1 MIINKIFEV
10 KNMNSL
16 DRNYEIFKQELIS
29 LMENRLDYG
38 NVLIEKEL
46 TVGAFDFIA
55 KPIIKAFYNYWQNND
70 AKEGT
75 LAQINTI
82 LDCGK
87 ILALNGNN
95 SEDHFNQVVQ
105 ENFKEYLKG
114 NQVYRQ
120 CSNRHKNFPALKELV
135 KKTFISQI
143 KEATILLK
151 VEEEIVDYGGLVRA
165 AFKNK
170 EEAYENLVKQLDFT
184 DQCLKIVEKDLSI
197 LKLLAGRNIIMKI
210 LRKAFEQTRIDF
222 IDNLNNIYK

>member
-1 MIINKIFEV
+1 M
-10 KNMNSL
+10 
-16 DRNYEIFKQELIS
+16 DRNYEIFKQELIN

-55 KPIIKAFYNYWQNND
+55 KPIIKTFYRYWQNND

-87 ILALNGNN
+87 ILAINGTN
-95 SEDHFNQVVQ
+95 SEGRFNKVVE
-105 ENFKEYLKG
+105 ENFIEYLKG
-114 NQVYRQ
+114 DQVYRQ
-120 CSNRHKNFPALKELV
+120 CSKKHKNFPALKEIV
-135 KKTFISQI
+135 KNTFISQI

-151 VEEEIVDYGGLVRA
+151 VKEEVVDYGGLVRA

-197 LKLLAGRNIIMKI
+197 LKLPTGRNILMKT
-210 LRKAFEQTRIDF
+210 LRKGFEQTRIDF